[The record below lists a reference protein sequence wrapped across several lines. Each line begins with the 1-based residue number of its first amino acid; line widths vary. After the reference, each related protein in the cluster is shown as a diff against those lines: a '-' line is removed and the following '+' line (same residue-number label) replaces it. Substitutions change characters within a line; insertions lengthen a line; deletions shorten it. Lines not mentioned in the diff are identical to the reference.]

1 MNYENLI
8 KNAYKYYDEKSEL
21 YDHIIKG
28 TVRYEEDTSDN
39 DLTKRVIR
47 FYDDKNNT
55 KLEANYEYM
64 GFKTDLTEGPTR
76 KGLWIW
82 GWAKEE
88 SSKNMTYIS
97 KNILKYGLD
106 IVLNESVLNNK
117 VEHKENSNKFLK
129 SLLINSKIIYENEI
143 ELDILTY
150 LSFYLSK
157 KDWFIAA
164 PPAGGGGGTD
174 YIYLYNIK
182 IY

>member
-64 GFKTDLTEGPTR
+64 GFKTDEGPTR

-129 SLLINSKIIYENEI
+129 SLLI
-143 ELDILTY
+143 
-150 LSFYLSK
+150 SFSPSLCDVSGFQLYSSRIRSLL
-157 KDWFIAA
+157 
-164 PPAGGGGGTD
+164 PTTR
-174 YIYLYNIK
+174 IYLFSMIFFAPKQSNDES
-182 IY
+182 